1 MSRWIRVLLTLAVA
15 LAALG
20 SRPVA
25 ASPALAQDGPE
36 PPSIESMTKEQLV
49 VCEPDGV
56 QSSGAIYRICM
67 PPNWWWNGDLVIY
80 AHGYVAATEPVAI
93 PEDQLCLPGS
103 GPCLPDIINV
113 LGYAFATTSYSTN
126 GLAVQQ
132 GVADVVDLVNVF
144 AQTHGQ
150 PENVYLIGVSEGGLV
165 TALTTEQFAN
175 VFDGGVAACG
185 PVGDFRY
192 QVNYFGNFRAVFDY
206 FYPGLIPGDPV
217 NVPPALVPVWADY
230 YQAHVKPV
238 IFDPAN
244 ASKLQQLM
252 AVSKAPVDPA
262 DPTASTEISVEDALW
277 YQVVGTNDATAKL
290 GGQPFDNQRVWYRG
304 SVNDWQLNLL
314 VQRIAADPVALAEI
328 NAHYQ
333 TSGVLTSPLV
343 TLHTTLDQ
351 QVPYTHEVSYRLKTL
366 FAGSGLKHINI
377 PVQRYGHCEF
387 TTTEALTAFGV
398 MLALASDQP
407 MNEAAIRKLLPDVKD
422 QSQLQQMLEL
432 YSDPANQEDV
442 TSLGAQLP

>member
-1 MSRWIRVLLTLAVA
+1 MSRWSRILLTLTVA

-20 SRPVA
+20 SLPAA

-36 PPSIESMTKEQLV
+36 QPSINSMTMEQMV
-49 VCEPDGV
+49 TCEPDGV
-56 QSSGAIYRICM
+56 QASGAVYRICM

-93 PEDQLCLPGS
+93 PEDQLCLPGD

-126 GLAVQQ
+126 GLAVEE

-150 PENVYLIGVSEGGLV
+150 PENVYLIGVSEGGLI
-165 TALTTEQFAN
+165 TALTTEQYAN

-217 NVPPALVPVWADY
+217 NVPPALVPVWEDY
-230 YQAHVKPV
+230 YQANVKPV

-252 AVSKAPVDPA
+252 AVSKAPVDPLTRPRPPSYRSKTPCGTRWWE
-262 DPTASTEISVEDALW
+262 PTTPRPSWAASRSTTS
-277 YQVVGTNDATAKL
+277 
-290 GGQPFDNQRVWYRG
+290 G
-304 SVNDWQLNLL
+304 SG
-314 VQRIAADPVALAEI
+314 IAAR
-328 NAHYQ
+328 
-333 TSGVLTSPLV
+333 S
-343 TLHTTLDQ
+343 TT
-351 QVPYTHEVSYRLKTL
+351 
-366 FAGSGLKHINI
+366 GSSTCWYSASQ
-377 PVQRYGHCEF
+377 PTRPRWPRSTPTF
-387 TTTEALTAFGV
+387 RP
-398 MLALASDQP
+398 LAS
-407 MNEAAIRKLLPDVKD
+407 
-422 QSQLQQMLEL
+422 
-432 YSDPANQEDV
+432 
-442 TSLGAQLP
+442 